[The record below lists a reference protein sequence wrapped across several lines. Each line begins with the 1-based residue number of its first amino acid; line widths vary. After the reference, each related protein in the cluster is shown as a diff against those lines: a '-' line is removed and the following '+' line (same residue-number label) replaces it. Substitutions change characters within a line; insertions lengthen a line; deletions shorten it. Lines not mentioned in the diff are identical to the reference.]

1 MSRRIVQFGT
11 SRFLQAHVDLFV
23 HEARAAGQDIGPISV
38 VKTTAGAERSSRLEA
53 MRRPGG
59 FPVRVRGF
67 RDGTQV
73 EDEIWVKS
81 VDSALSAVDQW
92 PAVVALFT
100 GETEIAVSNV
110 GDRGYDLADSDREH
124 NRSSD
129 RPPAGFPA
137 KLLTL
142 LLARFEATAAPLLFL
157 PCELVVSNGEVLRRL
172 VTELAALWR
181 CSDAFMTWLAN
192 SVRFA
197 DTLVD
202 RIVSEEIKP
211 AGAIAEPYALW
222 AIREDGFK
230 IPFDHPAIVATKD
243 LAPYERLKLYI
254 LNLGHTLLAEAWIRE
269 SRPAAENVRQ
279 ILSEPRL
286 FRFLTDVYAEE
297 VVRGFAVH
305 GMADVAS
312 RYVETT
318 IERFRNPYLDHKMAD
333 IAQNHSAK
341 IERRVRAF
349 LMWVS
354 QGDPSLPLPILR
366 KLAADNSN
374 GQIPPAS
381 GWRALA

>member
-1 MSRRIVQFGT
+1 
-11 SRFLQAHVDLFV
+11 
-23 HEARAAGQDIGPISV
+23 
-38 VKTTAGAERSSRLEA
+38 
-53 MRRPGG
+53 
-59 FPVRVRGF
+59 
-67 RDGTQV
+67 
-73 EDEIWVKS
+73 
-81 VDSALSAVDQW
+81 
-92 PAVVALFT
+92 
-100 GETEIAVSNV
+100 
-110 GDRGYDLADSDREH
+110 
-124 NRSSD
+124 
-129 RPPAGFPA
+129 
-137 KLLTL
+137 
-142 LLARFEATAAPLLFL
+142 
-157 PCELVVSNGEVLRRL
+157 
-172 VTELAALWR
+172 
-181 CSDAFMTWLAN
+181 
-192 SVRFA
+192 
-197 DTLVD
+197 
-202 RIVSEEIKP
+202 VSEEIKP

-318 IERFRNPYLDHKMAD
+318 IERFRNPYLDHKMGD
-333 IAQNHSAK
+333 IAQNHPAK